1 MLIAWIET
9 YSGCTCKN
17 VSMTKLA
24 LFGICEIHGT
34 RVIETR
40 KVENYSGTM
49 GHFAGDS
56 E

>member
-1 MLIAWIET
+1 MITWIET

-17 VSMTKLA
+17 ISMTKLA

-34 RVIETR
+34 RVLETR
-40 KVENYSGTM
+40 KEEGYSGTL
-49 GHFAGDS
+49 GHFAGDK